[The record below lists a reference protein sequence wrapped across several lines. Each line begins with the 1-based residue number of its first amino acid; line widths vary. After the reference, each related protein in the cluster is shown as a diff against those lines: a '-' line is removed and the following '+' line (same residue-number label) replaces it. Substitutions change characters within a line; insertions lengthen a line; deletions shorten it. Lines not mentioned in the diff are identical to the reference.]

1 MAQGILGGLLDHQSQ
16 EKSPTP
22 PELMFGR
29 LGNKF
34 EARCGLGSALGY
46 TLGLSHKSCPSFV
59 VGVVGGAETLPTTQH
74 LITYLT

>member
-1 MAQGILGGLLDHQSQ
+1 
-16 EKSPTP
+16 
-22 PELMFGR
+22 MFGR